1 MKWLKRILSLVLF
14 GVLIYF
20 FLPLLGELRQAAGL
34 FLTAKWI
41 WLLIAIFIQ
50 VISYAFLTWL
60 NILALE
66 PFNGK
71 IGFWRLTAVL
81 TSMAFIQIAI
91 PSAGISG
98 AALRVRLLGKFD
110 YTPEDSLFS
119 LAVETIC
126 EFVALVLM
134 ASFGIVV
141 LLQNRNFSMQVM
153 IIFFILGVVGFL
165 IVRYYW
171 RLLKDRDRSQV
182 LVTKLVYYWNRIGG
196 RFRRLELDAM
206 LDRLKNFQN
215 DLTEYKD
222 VPIWKFV
229 LATSGKVV
237 LDVATLGAAFML
249 FGYAIPLETLFVGY
263 GLILA
268 VSGIAALPGGIGMA
282 DAYIPVLLTWF
293 GVPGAVALTAGL
305 VYRLIAYWLVR
316 FVGFF
321 SWQFLESRY

>member
-1 MKWLKRILSLVLF
+1 
-14 GVLIYF
+14 
-20 FLPLLGELRQAAGL
+20 
-34 FLTAKWI
+34 
-41 WLLIAIFIQ
+41 
-50 VISYAFLTWL
+50 L

-71 IGFWRLTAVL
+71 IGFMRLTVVL

-126 EFVALVLM
+126 EFVALVLV

-171 RLLKDRDRSQV
+171 RLLQDRDRSQV

-206 LDRLKNFQN
+206 LDRLKNFQI

-229 LATSGKVV
+229 LATSSKVI

-249 FGYAIPLETLFVGY
+249 FGYAIPLGTLFVGY

>member
-20 FLPLLGELRQAAGL
+20 FLPLVGELRQAAAL
-34 FLTAKWI
+34 FMTAKWI
-41 WLLIAIFIQ
+41 WLLIAILFQ
-50 VISYAFLTWL
+50 VMSYAFLTWL

-71 IGFWRLTAVL
+71 IGFWSLTAVL

-126 EFVALVLM
+126 EFVALVLL
-134 ASFGIVV
+134 ASLGVMV
-141 LLQNRNFSMQVM
+141 LLQNQNFSMQLM
-153 IIFFILGVVGFL
+153 IGFFILGVVGFL
-165 IVRYYW
+165 IMRYYW
-171 RLLKDRDRSQV
+171 RLLKDRDRSRA
-182 LVTKLVYYWNRIGG
+182 LVTRLVACWNRIGS
-196 RFRRLELDAM
+196 RFRRLELDDM
-206 LDRLKNFQN
+206 LDRLKAFQN
-215 DLTEYKD
+215 DLIEYKD
-222 VPIWKFV
+222 VPVWKFV
-229 LATSGKVV
+229 VATSGKVV

-249 FGYAIPLETLFVGY
+249 FGYAIPPGTLFVGY

-321 SWQFLESRY
+321 SWLFLESRY

>member
-1 MKWLKRILSLVLF
+1 MKWLKRGLSLVLF

-20 FLPLLGELRQAAGL
+20 FLPLLDDLKQAAVL
-34 FLTAKWI
+34 FLTAQWV
-41 WLLIAIFIQ
+41 WLLIAVFIQ
-50 VISYAFLTWL
+50 ILSYACLTWL

-66 PFNGK
+66 PFDGK
-71 IGFWRLTAVL
+71 IGFWELTAVL

-126 EFVALVLM
+126 EFIALVLV
-134 ASFGIVV
+134 ASLGIVV
-141 LLQNRNFSMQVM
+141 LLKNRNLSIRVL
-153 IIFFILGVVGFL
+153 IIFLILGVVGFL
-165 IVRYYW
+165 IIRYYW
-171 RLLKDRDRSQV
+171 RLLKDQDRSQV
-182 LVTKLVYYWNRIGG
+182 LVARLVYYWNRIGG

-206 LDRLKNFQN
+206 LDRLKSFQN
-215 DLTEYKD
+215 DLTEYND

-229 LATSGKVV
+229 LATSGKVI
-237 LDVATLGAAFML
+237 LDIATLGSAFML
-249 FGYAIPLETLFVGY
+249 FGYTIPPGTLFVGY

-268 VSGIAALPGGIGMA
+268 VSGLAALPGGIGMA

-305 VYRLIAYWLVR
+305 VYRLVAYWLVR

>member
-1 MKWLKRILSLVLF
+1 
-14 GVLIYF
+14 
-20 FLPLLGELRQAAGL
+20 
-34 FLTAKWI
+34 
-41 WLLIAIFIQ
+41 
-50 VISYAFLTWL
+50 
-60 NILALE
+60 
-66 PFNGK
+66 
-71 IGFWRLTAVL
+71 
-81 TSMAFIQIAI
+81 
-91 PSAGISG
+91 
-98 AALRVRLLGKFD
+98 
-110 YTPEDSLFS
+110 
-119 LAVETIC
+119 
-126 EFVALVLM
+126 
-134 ASFGIVV
+134 
-141 LLQNRNFSMQVM
+141 
-153 IIFFILGVVGFL
+153 
-165 IVRYYW
+165 
-171 RLLKDRDRSQV
+171 
-182 LVTKLVYYWNRIGG
+182 
-196 RFRRLELDAM
+196 M

-229 LATSGKVV
+229 LATSSKVI

-249 FGYAIPLETLFVGY
+249 FGYAIPLGTLFVGY